1 MSERGRERSVKKKD
15 AFRLAVEYTKE
26 LLEPFQLYAV
36 SKQVMY
42 QSIAKAKTRVR
53 KSNPR
58 FRRMHKVAGIHS
70 GNLGLEQVE
79 TVVIHSNS
87 RYLINKEKDF
97 AILHRITS
105 GRGKVNDNA
114 NIIISID
121 EANALLELNDLNDA
135 SFKLKLHRFK

>member
-1 MSERGRERSVKKKD
+1 MSERGRERSVKKKE
-15 AFRLAVEYTKE
+15 AFRLTVEYTKE
-26 LLEPFQLYAV
+26 LLEPFRLYAV

-53 KSNPR
+53 TSNPR
-58 FRRMHKVAGIHS
+58 FRRMHKVAGVHS
-70 GNLGLEQVE
+70 GNLGLDQVE
-79 TVVIHSNS
+79 TITIHSNS

-105 GRGKVNDNA
+105 ARGIVNSNA

-121 EANALLELNDLNDA
+121 EANALLELNELTDTG
-135 SFKLKLHRFK
+135 FKLKLHRFK